1 MLYLFL
7 ENTVPMNSALH
18 VAAGQER
25 ESIAGVH
32 GQGGVLRLD
41 PLPLVV
47 DWVPDLERGDG
58 LTEEEGETPEV

>member
-1 MLYLFL
+1 
-7 ENTVPMNSALH
+7 MNGALH

-25 ESIAGVH
+25 ESIASVH

-47 DWVPDLERGDG
+47 NRVPNLERGDR
-58 LTEEEGETPEV
+58 LTEEQGETPEV